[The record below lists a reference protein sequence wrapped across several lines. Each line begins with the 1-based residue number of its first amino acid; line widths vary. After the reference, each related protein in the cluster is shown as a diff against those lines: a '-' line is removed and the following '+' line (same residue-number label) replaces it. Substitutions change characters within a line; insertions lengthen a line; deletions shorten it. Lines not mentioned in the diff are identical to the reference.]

1 MNPLHVFI
9 LLALCGFGS
18 VVAGVY
24 VLQGLGW
31 ALIAGGVALL
41 LLAGFVRKGL
51 ISD

>member
-1 MNPLHVFI
+1 MNPLLVFI
-9 LLALCGFGS
+9 LLALCGFVS

-31 ALIAGGVALL
+31 ALIAGGLALL
-41 LLAGFVRKGL
+41 LTAGFVRKGL